1 MANTLNSI
9 KLISWGL
16 ALVYGLALCYAGL
29 LLFIWSSSP
38 LFDLQWHAWVLIGL
52 FLALFIGALGAAA
65 LKEWARKIL
74 ILGNAV
80 LVLYLFVFY
89 FSKTDIFLPMVYL
102 FLSLIGILFFSQ
114 TKTKLAFFDK
124 TSVSRKSVLVV
135 DDDEGLLKTIKPVLL
150 INGYSVLTATT
161 GEKGIQIAKRQK
173 PDLIVLDVILPGIKG
188 RQVCQKLKE
197 DSTTH
202 TIPVIFLTAKD
213 SPDDVKA
220 ELAAGAISHITKP
233 FTNQK
238 LLDEVKKALG

>member
-1 MANTLNSI
+1 MPNTVNSI
-9 KLISWGL
+9 KFISGGL
-16 ALVYGLALCYAGL
+16 ALVYFLAFLYAGSL
-29 LLFIWSSSP
+29 LSVWSNSR
-38 LFDLQWHAWVLIGL
+38 LVQFQYHGWILITL
-52 FLALFIGALGAAA
+52 FLILFIGAAGAMG

-74 ILGNAV
+74 VAGNAV
-80 LVLYLFVFY
+80 LLVYLFGFY
-89 FSKTDIFLPMVYL
+89 FFKSDIFPMGYV

-114 TKTKLAFFDK
+114 IKTKLAFFEKDGAM
-124 TSVSRKSVLVV
+124 RKSVLIV
-135 DDDEGLLKTIKPVLL
+135 DDDEGLLKTVKPVLL
-150 INGYSVLTATT
+150 ASGYSVLTATT

-173 PDLIVLDVILPGIKG
+173 PDLIVLDVILPGMKG

-197 DSTTH
+197 DGATH

-238 LLDEVKKALG
+238 LIDEIKKALGS